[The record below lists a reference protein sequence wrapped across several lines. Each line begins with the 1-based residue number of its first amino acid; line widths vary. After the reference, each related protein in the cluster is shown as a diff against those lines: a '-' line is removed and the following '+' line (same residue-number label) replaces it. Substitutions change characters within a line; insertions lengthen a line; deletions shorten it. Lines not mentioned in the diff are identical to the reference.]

1 MNDDYKM
8 LNRKSITSMYI
19 GYAISFIFL
28 IIIFYGI
35 YYLMGIYNNEYL
47 DYAKYVMIA
56 LTFITIIYIIIAP
69 HIYYRHYRYL
79 VTNEKID
86 IRRGIIIL
94 RRILV
99 PIERIH
105 QVEITKG
112 PINNALGLADIEV
125 TTAGGKVKLE
135 FLDSQDAEQIAEML
149 NEFIRS
155 MIKNRGSSIEQQ

>member
-1 MNDDYKM
+1 MGEYKM
-8 LNRKSITSMYI
+8 LNPKCKLSMHI
-19 GYAISFIFL
+19 GYGIIYCALLTIIYGIYWYINSNYCEYGFLEYIL
-28 IIIFYGI
+28 III
-35 YYLMGIYNNEYL
+35 
-47 DYAKYVMIA
+47 AVVA
-56 LTFITIIYIIIAP
+56 LIYIAIAP
-69 HIYYRHYRYL
+69 PIYYRHYRYM

-105 QVEITKG
+105 QVEITRG

-125 TTAGGKVKLE
+125 TTAGGTVTIE
-135 FLDSQDAEQIAEML
+135 FLDNDEAERIAETL

-155 MIKNRGSSIEQQ
+155 MIKDRSNSLEQQ